1 MKKKKELLTFI
12 QNNKVLSA
20 ALFLYGLGI
29 HNVSPY
35 MFVFIFAYYLLSGIK
50 PKLNAP
56 QILTLLALVS
66 SVVTKDL
73 FYINFF
79 IKISIV
85 SLVATMVTQ
94 KDRNSLIYCFEII
107 AFSYVLQLMLVYLYN
122 ISTGTILSRSLIH
135 YSSKEEASATGL
147 ACMLIPYC
155 SLLPLFLYN
164 KKLKSI
170 EAALFLICYSF
181 ALYINL
187 ILAGRTFFV
196 LTVISIVCGF
206 IISYIFNTGIG
217 KRQVLKRFF
226 GFITIASLLV
236 VAFHVQLSN
245 VILGSNFYE
254 RFFSNGHETIGE
266 TPRSEIVA
274 FYLSHF
280 KDAIWGGGYIRE
292 QLQGM
297 MSHTLW
303 LDVLDMQGFLVF
315 AIVCLMTLYSWQ
327 IYLQFCRDKSLC
339 VGIRVVLFSI
349 LIVFN
354 LQFCL
359 EPIIEGSPFLFEI
372 YWLVVCML
380 RTSYGDT
387 SRII

>member
-1 MKKKKELLTFI
+1 MLTFI
-12 QNNKVLSA
+12 QNNKVLSV

-254 RFFSNGHETIGE
+254 RFFSNN
-266 TPRSEIVA
+266 S
-274 FYLSHF
+274 
-280 KDAIWGGGYIRE
+280 
-292 QLQGM
+292 
-297 MSHTLW
+297 
-303 LDVLDMQGFLVF
+303 
-315 AIVCLMTLYSWQ
+315 
-327 IYLQFCRDKSLC
+327 SL
-339 VGIRVVLFSI
+339 I
-349 LIVFN
+349 L
-354 LQFCL
+354 
-359 EPIIEGSPFLFEI
+359 
-372 YWLVVCML
+372 
-380 RTSYGDT
+380 
-387 SRII
+387 